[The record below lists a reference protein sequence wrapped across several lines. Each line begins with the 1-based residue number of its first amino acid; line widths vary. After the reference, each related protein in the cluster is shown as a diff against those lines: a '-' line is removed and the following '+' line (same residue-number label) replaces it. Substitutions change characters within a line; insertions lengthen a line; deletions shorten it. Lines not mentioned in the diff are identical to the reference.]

1 MSWGRGRDTVG
12 VRGVGPRELRLSP
25 QPFPFPLPR
34 PRSYQKSRQE
44 PQVLM
49 QSSIASKQLVSA
61 GGWGFKAWIPGGGGD
76 GRAGDPG
83 GRGKEVAPHAGRSI

>member
-25 QPFPFPLPR
+25 QPFPFPLPH

-49 QSSIASKQLVSA
+49 QSSIASKLFFLASQPPYINSSQLL
-61 GGWGFKAWIPGGGGD
+61 D
-76 GRAGDPG
+76 LML
-83 GRGKEVAPHAGRSI
+83 